1 VYKEVHEDSRIEST
15 HKLPSEVEFR
25 KRSIKYLA
33 YILIIIIIDQ
43 YSKFAAF
50 NFLTSLPYKTY
61 KVNDFFNLVTAWNK
75 GISFGMFNNSLYSN
89 IIFLALASSI
99 VLYLIMLLY
108 KSTSKFTSSALSL
121 IIGGA
126 IGNIIDRLR
135 FKAVADFIEW
145 HIGSYYWPAFNIA
158 DAAICLGVTLL
169 IIDSIINK
177 KDRIV

>member
-1 VYKEVHEDSRIEST
+1 M
-15 HKLPSEVEFR
+15 
-25 KRSIKYLA
+25 IKISLSNIRPLA
-33 YILIIIIIDQ
+33 YILVIIIIDQ
-43 YSKFAAF
+43 YSKFTAF
-50 NFLTSLPYKTY
+50 DFLANLPYKTY
-61 KVNDFFNLVTAWNK
+61 KVNDFFNLVTAWNR
-75 GISFGMFNNSLYSN
+75 GISFGMFNNASYSN

-108 KSTSKFTSSALSL
+108 KSTSQFTSSALSL

-126 IGNIIDRLR
+126 IGNIIDRIR

-169 IIDSIINK
+169 IIDSFINK